1 MKHLLKITLAI
12 IISYAIM
19 TFITWDWSITT
30 WEYYQR
36 ICMVIIAVVAW
47 LIITLVETAD
57 FTLNDE
63 STRND
68 EILDTYYNYKNRKQ
82 CDGTY
87 IRSKRDTERM
97 VWVEIGNIQIIII
110 FLTRRCIGISSFHIC
125 AEPYFHS
132 QPKKVDFLMSTKK
145 GWLLILMRPLSQDS
159 GRSVEE
165 TRR

>member
-19 TFITWDWSITT
+19 TFITWDWNIIT

-68 EILDTYYNYKNRKQ
+68 EMLDTYYNYKNRKQ
-82 CDGTY
+82 YDETY

-97 VWVEIGNIQIIII
+97 V
-110 FLTRRCIGISSFHIC
+110 
-125 AEPYFHS
+125 
-132 QPKKVDFLMSTKK
+132 
-145 GWLLILMRPLSQDS
+145 
-159 GRSVEE
+159 
-165 TRR
+165 